1 MDTKKKFY
9 IRIGNQVEQVTEE
22 VYREYFKMD
31 RRERYLEERDLVH
44 GRFLYSQF
52 DNVYEDVLGE
62 EMIADSLAEDLC
74 DAIVS
79 KIMIE
84 KLKECLSLL
93 SDEDLNLM
101 IQLFYE
107 EKSQRQLSEES
118 GVPVMTISDRKNRV
132 LKKLKKTMENKK

>member
-9 IRIGNQVEQVTEE
+9 IRVENQVEQVTEE

-44 GRFLYSQF
+44 GRFLYSQL
-52 DNVYEDVLGE
+52 DNVYEGVLGE

-74 DAIVS
+74 DVVVS

-107 EKSQRQLSEES
+107 EKSQRQLSVES
-118 GVPVMTISDRKNRV
+118 GIPVMTISDRKNRV
-132 LKKLKKTMENKK
+132 LKKIKKSMENRK

>member
-9 IRIGNQVEQVTEE
+9 IRVGNQVEQVTEE

-44 GRFLYSQF
+44 GRFLYSQL

-62 EMIADSLAEDLC
+62 EMIVDSLAEDLC
-74 DAIVS
+74 DVIVS

-118 GVPVMTISDRKNRV
+118 GVAVMTISDRKNRV
-132 LKKLKKTMENKK
+132 LKKIKKSMENKK

>member
-9 IRIGNQVEQVTEE
+9 IRVENQVEQVTEE

-44 GRFLYSQF
+44 GRFLYSQL

-62 EMIADSLAEDLC
+62 EMIVDSLAEDLC
-74 DAIVS
+74 DVIVS

-118 GVPVMTISDRKNRV
+118 GIPVMTISDRKNRV
-132 LKKLKKTMENKK
+132 LKKIKKSMENKK

>member
-1 MDTKKKFY
+1 MDTKKKLY

-93 SDEDLNLM
+93 SDEDLNLI

>member
-9 IRIGNQVEQVTEE
+9 IRVENQVEQVTEE

-44 GRFLYSQF
+44 GRFLYSQL
-52 DNVYEDVLGE
+52 DNVYEGVLGE
-62 EMIADSLAEDLC
+62 EMIVDSLAEDLC
-74 DAIVS
+74 DVVVS

-93 SDEDLNLM
+93 SDEDLYLM

-118 GVPVMTISDRKNRV
+118 GIPVMTISDRKNRV
-132 LKKLKKTMENKK
+132 LKKIKKSMENKK

>member
-9 IRIGNQVEQVTEE
+9 IRVENQAEQVTEE

-44 GRFLYSQF
+44 GRFLYSQL

-74 DAIVS
+74 DVIVS

-118 GVPVMTISDRKNRV
+118 GVPLMTISDRKNRV
-132 LKKLKKTMENKK
+132 LKKIKKSMENKK

>member
-9 IRIGNQVEQVTEE
+9 IRVENQAEQVTEE
-22 VYREYFKMD
+22 VYREYFRMD

-44 GRFLYSQF
+44 GRFLYSQL

-62 EMIADSLAEDLC
+62 EMIVDSLAEDLC
-74 DAIVS
+74 DVIVS

-107 EKSQRQLSEES
+107 EKSQRQLSVES

-132 LKKLKKTMENKK
+132 LKKIKKSMENKK

>member
-44 GRFLYSQF
+44 GRFLYSQL

-62 EMIADSLAEDLC
+62 EMIVDSLAEDLC
-74 DAIVS
+74 DVIVS

-93 SDEDLNLM
+93 SDEDLNLI

-107 EKSQRQLSEES
+107 EKSQRQLSVES

-132 LKKLKKTMENKK
+132 LKKIKKSMENKK

>member
-9 IRIGNQVEQVTEE
+9 IRVENQVEQVTEE

-44 GRFLYSQF
+44 GRFLYSQL
-52 DNVYEDVLGE
+52 DNVYEGVLGE

-74 DAIVS
+74 DVVVS
-79 KIMIE
+79 KIMFE

-107 EKSQRQLSEES
+107 EKSQRQLSVES
-118 GVPVMTISDRKNRV
+118 GIPVMTISDRKNRV
-132 LKKLKKTMENKK
+132 LKKIKKSMENRK

>member
-52 DNVYEDVLGE
+52 DNVYKDVLGE

-93 SDEDLNLM
+93 SDEDLNLI

-132 LKKLKKTMENKK
+132 LKKLKKSMANKK

>member
-9 IRIGNQVEQVTEE
+9 IRVENQVEQVTEE

-44 GRFLYSQF
+44 GRFLYSQL

-62 EMIADSLAEDLC
+62 EMIVDSLAEDLC
-74 DAIVS
+74 DVIVS

-132 LKKLKKTMENKK
+132 LKKIKKSMENKK

>member
-9 IRIGNQVEQVTEE
+9 IRVGNQVEQVTEE

-44 GRFLYSQF
+44 GRFLYSQL

-62 EMIADSLAEDLC
+62 EMIVDSLAEDLC
-74 DAIVS
+74 DVIVS

-93 SDEDLNLM
+93 SEEDLKLM

-107 EKSQRQLSEES
+107 EKSQRQLSVES

-132 LKKLKKTMENKK
+132 LKKIKKSMENKK

>member
-9 IRIGNQVEQVTEE
+9 IRVENQVEQVTEE

-44 GRFLYSQF
+44 GRFLYSQL

-62 EMIADSLAEDLC
+62 EMIVDSLAEDLC
-74 DAIVS
+74 DVIVS

-118 GVPVMTISDRKNRV
+118 GVPLMTISDRKNRV
-132 LKKLKKTMENKK
+132 LKKIKKSMENKK

>member
-93 SDEDLNLM
+93 SDEDLNLI

>member
-9 IRIGNQVEQVTEE
+9 IRVENQVEQVTEE

-44 GRFLYSQF
+44 GRFLYSQL

-62 EMIADSLAEDLC
+62 EMIVDGLAEDLC
-74 DAIVS
+74 DVIVS

-107 EKSQRQLSEES
+107 EKSQRQLSVES

-132 LKKLKKTMENKK
+132 LKKIKKSMENKK

>member
-9 IRIGNQVEQVTEE
+9 IRVENQVEQVTEE

-44 GRFLYSQF
+44 GRFLYSQL
-52 DNVYEDVLGE
+52 DNVYEGVLGE

-74 DAIVS
+74 DVVVS

-107 EKSQRQLSEES
+107 EKSQRQLSVES
-118 GVPVMTISDRKNRV
+118 GIPVMTISDRKNRV
-132 LKKLKKTMENKK
+132 LKKIKK

>member
-9 IRIGNQVEQVTEE
+9 IRVENQVEQVTEE

-44 GRFLYSQF
+44 GRFLYSQL
-52 DNVYEDVLGE
+52 DNVYEGVLGE

-74 DAIVS
+74 DVVVS

-107 EKSQRQLSEES
+107 EKSQRQLSVES

-132 LKKLKKTMENKK
+132 LKKIKKSMENKK

>member
-9 IRIGNQVEQVTEE
+9 IRVENQVEQVTEE

-44 GRFLYSQF
+44 GRFLYSQL
-52 DNVYEDVLGE
+52 DNVYEGVLGE

-74 DAIVS
+74 DVVVS

-101 IQLFYE
+101 IQLFQGL
-107 EKSQRQLSEES
+107 KSCL
-118 GVPVMTISDRKNRV
+118 
-132 LKKLKKTMENKK
+132 NKFPILRRNSILPASR

>member
-9 IRIGNQVEQVTEE
+9 IRVENQVEQVTEE

-44 GRFLYSQF
+44 GRFLYSQL

-107 EKSQRQLSEES
+107 EKSQRQLSVES

-132 LKKLKKTMENKK
+132 LKKIKKSMENKK

>member
-9 IRIGNQVEQVTEE
+9 IRVENQVEQVTEE

-44 GRFLYSQF
+44 GRFLYSQL
-52 DNVYEDVLGE
+52 DNVYEGVLGE

-74 DAIVS
+74 DVVVS

-107 EKSQRQLSEES
+107 EKSQRQLSVES
-118 GVPVMTISDRKNRV
+118 GIPVMTISDRKNRV
-132 LKKLKKTMENKK
+132 LKKIKKSMENKK

>member
-9 IRIGNQVEQVTEE
+9 IRVGNQVEQVTEE

-44 GRFLYSQF
+44 GRFLYSQL

-62 EMIADSLAEDLC
+62 EMIVDSLAEDLC
-74 DAIVS
+74 DVIVS

-93 SDEDLNLM
+93 SDEDRNLI

-107 EKSQRQLSEES
+107 EKSQRQLSVES

-132 LKKLKKTMENKK
+132 LKKIKKSMENKK